1 MPRKYS
7 QDRFGRGGMSRRN
20 FLKIGA
26 AATSASAFAVTGFPA
41 IGQTKPAQLL
51 IADPGGV
58 TRESYVKAQYET
70 FTAATG
76 IRIVPVQYMGAA
88 QLKAMVDAKAW
99 GNADI
104 VMTAA
109 GDGAL
114 AAQRGLT
121 EKIDY
126 DLFDRKKILPQV
138 ANDHYI
144 WSDVAAS
151 LLAWNTTKYNRQ
163 TAPQNWVDFF
173 TPGKFKGPR
182 GLWKNAA
189 GTMDLAALGAG
200 IPKEKLYPLDIDKA
214 IGSLRSVKS
223 ELVFWEHGAESVQF
237 LIDNRVDFEFAWNG
251 RVHGPKMDK
260 QPVDYTFTDAV
271 CNGDCIV
278 IPKGSPNAY
287 WSQRLVAHLMDP
299 KNQAAFAALIPYGPT
314 NIDANALIPADV
326 QARLPTGPENLPKV
340 VFQDVNWWAENGQKA
355 FDAFNAFLLS

>member
-1 MPRKYS
+1 
-7 QDRFGRGGMSRRN
+7 MSRKHSRQSHGPISRRTL
-20 FLKIGA
+20 LKYGLA
-26 AATSASAFAVTGFPA
+26 GASATAFTVTGFPA
-41 IGQTKPAQLL
+41 IGQSKPEQLL

-58 TRESYVKAQYET
+58 TRESYIKAQYET

-88 QLKAMVDAKAW
+88 QLKAMVDAQAW

-104 VMTAA
+104 VMTSA
-109 GDGAL
+109 GEGAI

-126 DLFDRKKILPQV
+126 GLFDRAKMLPQA
-138 ANDHYI
+138 ANDYYC
-144 WSDVAAS
+144 WTDVAAS
-151 LLAWNTTKYNRQ
+151 LLAWNTTKYDQQ
-163 TAPQNWVDFF
+163 TAPRNWVDFF

-200 IPKEKLYPLDIDKA
+200 APKEKLYPLDIDKA
-214 IGSLRSVKS
+214 IAALTAVKD

-251 RVHGPKMDK
+251 RVHAPKVDG
-260 QPVDYTFTDAV
+260 QPIDYSFTDAV

-278 IPKGSPNAY
+278 IPKGSPNAA
-287 WSQRLVAHLMDP
+287 WAQQLLAHMTKP
-299 KNQAAFAALIPYGPT
+299 ENQAAFAKLIPYGPT
-314 NIDANALIPADV
+314 NTDANALIPPEVHAN
-326 QARLPTGPENLPKV
+326 LPTGPANFPKV
-340 VFQDVNWWAENGQKA
+340 IFQDVIWWAENGQKA
-355 FDAFNAFLLS
+355 FDAFNEFMLS